1 MIKRD
6 GNLNVKPK
14 QSKPGNTK
22 MKLAEDIKAKNKD
35 VFKHR
40 SGMTEESVGPVNYRD
55 EKGTLKKVRPLQK
68 R

>member
-22 MKLAEDIKAKNKD
+22 MKLVEQIKAKNKD

-55 EKGTLKKVRPLQK
+55 TKATLKKVRPLQK